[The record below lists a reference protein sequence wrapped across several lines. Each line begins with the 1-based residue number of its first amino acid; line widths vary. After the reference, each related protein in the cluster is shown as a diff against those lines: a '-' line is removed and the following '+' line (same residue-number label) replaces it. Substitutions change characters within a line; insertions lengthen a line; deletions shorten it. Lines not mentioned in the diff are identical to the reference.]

1 MRILINASN
10 LHIGGGIQVAD
21 SIIRE
26 IVNFPQYEYRVV
38 VSAAVRKELGG
49 WSGHRQI
56 RIVEYTAKPKL
67 SSVLSG
73 RDAFLDRQVKEFSP
87 DAVFSVF
94 GPTYWRPTVLHLCG
108 FAIPHYLYTKRD
120 TPFFS
125 RLTFKQRIRL
135 MVMRWKKLRIMN
147 RNAEAWVCETDDA
160 TERLQRLL
168 PQKQVFT
175 VSNSCNQIFEH
186 PERWKPFSLP
196 ESSAINFLAV
206 SAYYPHKDL
215 SILVKTAA
223 WLRQYRPDFDFRF
236 IVTVAPEILNVP
248 EELKAYVLCCGR
260 VPLERLPSLYQQ
272 ADIVIHPSLLECFS
286 ATYLEAMKMKK
297 TLLVTDLA
305 FAKDVCGPAAAY
317 YQAGNAVSLAGKM
330 LELSR
335 SPDICQALVQQG
347 RNQQKKFL
355 SPTQRVH
362 TYWQLLERL
371 SSQHQNY

>member
-1 MRILINASN
+1 
-10 LHIGGGIQVAD
+10 
-21 SIIRE
+21 
-26 IVNFPQYEYRVV
+26 
-38 VSAAVRKELGG
+38 
-49 WSGHRQI
+49 
-56 RIVEYTAKPKL
+56 
-67 SSVLSG
+67 
-73 RDAFLDRQVKEFSP
+73 
-87 DAVFSVF
+87 
-94 GPTYWRPTVLHLCG
+94 
-108 FAIPHYLYTKRD
+108 
-120 TPFFS
+120 
-125 RLTFKQRIRL
+125 
-135 MVMRWKKLRIMN
+135 
-147 RNAEAWVCETDDA
+147 
-160 TERLQRLL
+160 
-168 PQKQVFT
+168 
-175 VSNSCNQIFEH
+175 
-186 PERWKPFSLP
+186 
-196 ESSAINFLAV
+196 
-206 SAYYPHKDL
+206 
-215 SILVKTAA
+215 
-223 WLRQYRPDFDFRF
+223 
-236 IVTVAPEILNVP
+236 VP